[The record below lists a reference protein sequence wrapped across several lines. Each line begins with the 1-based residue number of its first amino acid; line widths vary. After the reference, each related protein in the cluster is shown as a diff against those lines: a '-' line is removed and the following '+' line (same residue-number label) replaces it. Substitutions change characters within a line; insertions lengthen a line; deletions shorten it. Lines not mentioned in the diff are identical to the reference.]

1 MCGASAS
8 GIILVARSLS
18 RNSVKGG
25 SEGIVVVL
33 ATRYGRETKPVCLE
47 VAEGETGIPIFDTI
61 EDAEEFA
68 EAYRGLLGPALEA
81 LELPDHAMA
90 QLLRKCADKTEHVI
104 LKPRP
109 VGVSGDSVWWE
120 MVDLR
125 QFAEGLSESGL

>member
-1 MCGASAS
+1 M
-8 GIILVARSLS
+8 
-18 RNSVKGG
+18 KGR

-33 ATRYGRETKPVCLE
+33 ATRYGRETNPVCLE

-61 EDAEEFA
+61 EDAEKFA
-68 EAYRGLLGPALEA
+68 ETYRRLLDPDLEA

>member
-1 MCGASAS
+1 MYGASAS
-8 GIILVARSLS
+8 GIILIAQSLS
-18 RNSVKGG
+18 RNSVKGR

-33 ATRYGRETKPVCLE
+33 ATRYGGETEPVCLE

-61 EDAEEFA
+61 EGAEEFA
-68 EAYRGLLGPALEA
+68 EAYRGLLGLGLEA
-81 LELPDHAMA
+81 LELPDLAMA

-120 MVDLR
+120 MVDIR

>member
-1 MCGASAS
+1 M
-8 GIILVARSLS
+8 
-18 RNSVKGG
+18 
-25 SEGIVVVL
+25 VVL
-33 ATRYGRETKPVCLE
+33 ATRYGGETDPVRLE
-47 VAEGETGIPIFDTI
+47 VAEGETGVPVFDTI